1 MEIFNQLGLGI
12 SYDEVERVDIGSTQ
26 EIINLTGPNRVPV
39 PKNMNSSSI
48 IHGAMDYFDH
58 EESTLSGI
66 EGSHDTILVLF
77 QKPDMVQIQEE
88 ISKKPENISKLLAN
102 KSSLSCIL
110 DCRTLIRR
118 GKFCSRVEIP
128 ADFQPKLPPDM
139 TQIIDRSKS
148 HHETWVALR
157 YFSNKTNQSFPSF
170 SAVNSFFQDTST
182 RKTKI
187 AFTPILPYVATE

>member
-1 MEIFNQLGLGI
+1 MGLVISFDEIDRI
-12 SYDEVERVDIGSTQ
+12 DIGNTQ

-128 ADFQPKLPPDM
+128 ADFQPKLRPDM
-139 TQIIDRSKS
+139 TQTLIDEKVIMKLGWHQGISATKLIKAS
-148 HHETWVALR
+148 ILFSCKQFFSR
-157 YFSNKTNQSFPSF
+157 YKYEKN
-170 SAVNSFFQDTST
+170 
-182 RKTKI
+182 
-187 AFTPILPYVATE
+187 